1 MLLGCCQVRID
12 DVVGSPSI
20 GVEGSVINGKSN
32 ENDGLLP
39 TAGADGGGALLLSC
53 PKKVSFSFFLIY
65 FYFTFFVKFSFINL
79 FIKR

>member
-53 PKKVSFSFFLIY
+53 PKKVSFSFFY
-65 FYFTFFVKFSFINL
+65 FKFSLIFSIRNPL
-79 FIKR
+79 ID